1 MRLLLI
7 YVWNDFYGHFT
18 NLTRFYGA
26 CRSSTWKQSLH
37 QCTFHFFL
45 HPYPNHVRKWNCHF
59 FFFPSTIQRT
69 NIELLRWHL
78 IFFTIGRLTFLL
90 RTTDQTLINLRK
102 QSDWRPH
109 TKGITIFVNY
119 SIAESK
125 TDRKLLLQYVLYL
138 CTKHNSIFLPDT
150 SHV

>member
-1 MRLLLI
+1 MALAGAPHE
-7 YVWNDFYGHFT
+7 NNHCT
-18 NLTRFYGA
+18 NVPFI
-26 CRSSTWKQSLH
+26 
-37 QCTFHFFL
+37 FFL

-59 FFFPSTIQRT
+59 FFFPSTTVQRT

-90 RTTDQTLINLRK
+90 RTTDQTLINLKK

-109 TKGITIFVNY
+109 TKGIIISVKY
-119 SIAESK
+119 SIVERK
-125 TDRKLLLQYVLYL
+125 TDRKLLLPYVLYL
-138 CTKHNSIFLPDT
+138 CTKHISIFLPDT